1 MGIFPTLRKALL
13 AMAVM
18 VCPIIAFAQN
28 SGISGVVL
36 DESGEPYIG
45 ATVMVRG
52 TTEATITDLDG
63 KFVLNLKEDAT
74 LVISYIGCETK
85 TVVAYLG
92 KPVKVVL
99 KPDAVALDA
108 GRWLLSVTVVR
119 RRSRSLVRSLLSV
132 LTNFAFLYV
141 HSATLWQVT

>member
-63 KFVLNLKEDAT
+63 KFVLNLTPPSLFPTSDVRQRQ
-74 LVISYIGCETK
+74 LSLIS
-85 TVVAYLG
+85 AS
-92 KPVKVVL
+92 
-99 KPDAVALDA
+99 
-108 GRWLLSVTVVR
+108 LSQ
-119 RRSRSLVRSLLSV
+119 LS
-132 LTNFAFLYV
+132 
-141 HSATLWQVT
+141 